1 MRVSVGRAVI
11 ELVQGD
17 ITRQS
22 VDVIVNAANADLAG
36 GGGVD
41 GAIHRAGGPEIMEET
56 ARRYPDGCPTG
67 SAVSTAAGQLP
78 ARLIFHAVG
87 PIWKGGQHGEAD
99 LLRSAYQTCLDL
111 AIEEK
116 SRSIAFPALS
126 AGAYGYPRDLAAR
139 VALTT
144 AWDHL
149 GRHAEPEVVRFVL
162 FDAGAFGA
170 FARVLEALRDRTL

>member
-1 MRVSVGRAVI
+1 MRVSVGRAI
-11 ELVQGD
+11 LELVQGD
-17 ITRQS
+17 IAREE
-22 VDVIVNAANADLAG
+22 VDAIVNAANADLAG

-56 ARRYPDGCPTG
+56 ARRFPDGCPTG
-67 SAVSTAAGQLP
+67 SAVATAAGQLP
-78 ARLIFHAVG
+78 ARSLFHAVG

-111 AIEEK
+111 AVEHQCA
-116 SRSIAFPALS
+116 SIAFPAIS
-126 AGAYGYPRDLAAR
+126 TGVYGYPRDLAAQ

-149 GRHAEPEVVRFVL
+149 TRHAQPERVRFVL

-170 FARVLEALRDRTL
+170 FARVLEGLRDRTL